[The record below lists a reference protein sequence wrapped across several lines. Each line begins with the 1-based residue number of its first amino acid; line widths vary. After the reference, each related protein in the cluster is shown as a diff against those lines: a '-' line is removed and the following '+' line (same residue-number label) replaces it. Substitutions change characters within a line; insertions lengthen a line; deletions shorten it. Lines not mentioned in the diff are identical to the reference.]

1 MTTTTP
7 IKTNTN
13 LGMKVKNY
21 IKWKYSGKRSL
32 IYMGMTY
39 EGCIRVTTRC
49 HKKDHYPT
57 NMRNAYRRHTVRTE
71 YVNQYQMAECWKY
84 NK

>member
-1 MTTTTP
+1 M
-7 IKTNTN
+7 IKTRCIKNSTI
-13 LGMKVKNY
+13 LGVKIRNY
-21 IKWKYSGKRSL
+21 IKWKYKGKRTACHMSVL
-32 IYMGMTY
+32 TTGQIK
-39 EGCIRVTTRC
+39 ITTRC

-57 NMRNAYRRHTVRTE
+57 KMRNAYRRHTVYTE

>member
-1 MTTTTP
+1 MTKTTP
-7 IKTNTN
+7 IKGSTN

-21 IKWKYSGKRSL
+21 IEWKYSGKRSL
-32 IYMGMTY
+32 VYIGMTF
-39 EGCIRVTTRC
+39 EGYIRVTTRC

-57 NMRNAYRRHTVRTE
+57 PVRNTYRRRTVNTE